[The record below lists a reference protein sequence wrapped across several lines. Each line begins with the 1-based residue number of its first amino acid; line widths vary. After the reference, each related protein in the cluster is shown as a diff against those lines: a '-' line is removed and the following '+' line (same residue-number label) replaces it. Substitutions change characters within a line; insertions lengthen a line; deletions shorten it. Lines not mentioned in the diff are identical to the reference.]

1 MKIRFMRTFEGIL
14 KAQEEGYCWADLI
27 FWLKYSEGFTWDN
40 VGKANQC
47 GYCGGCL
54 PN

>member
-14 KAQEEGYCWADLI
+14 KAQVKGYCWADLV
-27 FWLKYSEGFTWDN
+27 FWLKYEGYTWDN
-40 VGKANQC
+40 VDKANQC
-47 GYCGGCL
+47 GYCGGCM